1 MVQTGEVLSH
11 PAVCQLPIRIFA
23 VEGEGTPNRKTAT
36 VRAER
41 AKLLVFRGLGLSFWH
56 AILRGRMRRR
66 ASTRSYGPSPLATP
80 SMRASHGTPP
90 KRGPRMWCPRI
101 RDCRMTAWNVRYAR
115 KLSEQLME
123 LPNTAYDRVEAS
135 IDMDVSLQPR

>member
-23 VEGEGTPNRKTAT
+23 VEGEGTPNRKTAA

-41 AKLLVFRGLGLSFWH
+41 AKCSSSEVWDGLLACNSAGPHAPTGLDAKLRPESPCDAVYAHVSRDPTEAWATHVVSADPRLPHDGLE
-56 AILRGRMRRR
+56 R
-66 ASTRSYGPSPLATP
+66 ALCG
-80 SMRASHGTPP
+80 
-90 KRGPRMWCPRI
+90 KF
-101 RDCRMTAWNVRYAR
+101 
-115 KLSEQLME
+115 SEQLME